1 MAAAGF
7 TYGIE
12 GVSKNSDAQNFVI
25 NQGSDA
31 KPMISADEIAVE
43 GAVAVSITAPA
54 VGIEAPVLLQVDA
67 LVINLN
73 GIVNA
78 ATLATDAIYLR
89 AVAVASAATT
99 ACIDFS
105 AARFTTAFPSGS
117 YCYAEVGDGVGS
129 SVSGYFQVGAGGT
142 LSGLNQTQGALLAPV
157 TAAAL
162 SIATSVLSVTFTGK
176 AATTNAIVRLTRCTI

>member
-1 MAAAGF
+1 MSAGY

-12 GVSKNSDAQNFVI
+12 GVSKNSDAANFVI

-31 KPMISADEIAVE
+31 KPLISGDEIALDGVVS
-43 GAVAVSITAPA
+43 ASITAPLIG
-54 VGIEAPVLLQVDA
+54 VEAAALLQVDA

-89 AVAVASAATT
+89 AVSVAAAAPT
-99 ACIDFS
+99 ALIDFS
-105 AARFTTAFPSGS
+105 AARFQTAFPSGS
-117 YCYAEVGDGVGS
+117 YCYVEVGDGVGS
-129 SVSGYFQVGAGGT
+129 SVTGFFQVGAGGT

-162 SIATSVLSVTFTGK
+162 SIATSIVSVTFTGK
-176 AATTNAIVRLTRCTI
+176 AATTNAIVRLTRCSI

>member
-1 MAAAGF
+1 MASAGY

-12 GVSKNSDAQNFVI
+12 GVSKNSTAQNFVV

-31 KPMISADEIAVE
+31 QPIISADELTLQGV
-43 GAVAVSITAPA
+43 VAASITAPLIG
-54 VGIEAPVLLQVDA
+54 VEAAALLQVDA

-73 GIVNA
+73 GVVNA
-78 ATLATDAIYLR
+78 ATLSTDAIYLR
-89 AVAVASAATT
+89 AVSVAAAAPTV
-99 ACIDFS
+99 CIDFS
-105 AARFTTAFPSGS
+105 AERFTTAFPSGS

-129 SVSGYFQVGAGGT
+129 SCSGFFVVGAGGT
-142 LSGLNQTQGALLAPV
+142 LSGLQQTQGALLAPV

-176 AATTNAIVRLTRCTI
+176 AATTNAIVRLTRCNI